1 MKEVER
7 LSIGG
12 YAFTVEQDA
21 ATLLRDYIAS
31 LEKHYL
37 PQADGKEIMD
47 GIEERLAELL
57 SERGHEVIDRSDVES
72 ATAVLGRPE
81 AIDREMPE
89 EEGVPAVDAKEA
101 RQRRPLYRDME
112 NHKMA
117 GVCAGLA
124 AWSGVSVAAFR
135 LLFVVLTVLPVI
147 LHSDWCW
154 SAPLAYVILW
164 VCVPAARTVQEKY
177 RQRGE
182 SLHVDDIRQTI
193 RSGLGEMEA
202 AAVAV
207 GRAPIWNSLLRV
219 VCVIVG
225 LFLLVIGA
233 SGLILGA
240 FVLLH
245 PQALGVDRLVT
256 EWLAQVSYGA
266 PFMAQAAANVWIQGL
281 LLLVFFL
288 PMLGMLYAGLQLVF
302 NFRQPKW
309 HPGTVI
315 FILWLVALLVLAAL
329 FIILIVSGQSSGEC
343 WL

>member
-1 MKEVER
+1 
-7 LSIGG
+7 
-12 YAFTVEQDA
+12 
-21 ATLLRDYIAS
+21 
-31 LEKHYL
+31 
-37 PQADGKEIMD
+37 
-47 GIEERLAELL
+47 
-57 SERGHEVIDRSDVES
+57 
-72 ATAVLGRPE
+72 
-81 AIDREMPE
+81 
-89 EEGVPAVDAKEA
+89 
-101 RQRRPLYRDME
+101 ME
-112 NHKMA
+112 
-117 GVCAGLA
+117 
-124 AWSGVSVAAFR
+124 
-135 LLFVVLTVLPVI
+135 T
-147 LHSDWCW
+147 
-154 SAPLAYVILW
+154 
-164 VCVPAARTVQEKY
+164 
-177 RQRGE
+177 
-182 SLHVDDIRQTI
+182 
-193 RSGLGEMEA
+193 

-219 VCVIVG
+219 ICVIVG

-281 LLLVFFL
+281 LLLAFFL

-329 FIILIVSGQSSGEC
+329 FIILIVSGQSSGEF